1 MGYIF
6 ENCHGDTVCNQ
17 QHGDIYIYMPFR
29 NMSWNNARFGG

>member
-17 QHGDIYIYMPFR
+17 QHGDIYIYAFSQHVME
-29 NMSWNNARFGG
+29 